1 MDIFLSRRA
10 HSRHRSS
17 GSIQKMLAVARLK
30 QRANSTAT
38 EPRAAAVPVTAE
50 IDDLFSKVSQ
60 VKRQRAEEE
69 SQKAAALHVMSC
81 CARRMLPCDPCS

>member
-1 MDIFLSRRA
+1 MDIFLARRA
-10 HSRHRSS
+10 NTRHRPS

-30 QRANSTAT
+30 QRARGTAV
-38 EPRAAAVPVTAE
+38 EPRAASVPVTAE

-69 SQKAAALHVMSC
+69 SQKAAALHVKYC
-81 CARRMLPCDPCS
+81 YARWCFHVCS